1 MPGRRT
7 AIVSAI
13 VTFILLG
20 VTGFLIFAVQ
30 IVALN
35 GVIDENK
42 AFRSLGFG
50 IFCQGISML
59 LATGFA
65 AWFANT
71 LIMRYDWSKVAASI
85 AAVILGTLLGVAISL
100 VSTVLS
106 IPLAGIR

>member
-1 MPGRRT
+1 MPGKRY
-7 AIVSAI
+7 AIISA
-13 VTFILLG
+13 VATFILLG
-20 VTGFLIFAVQ
+20 ITGFLIFVVQ

-35 GVIDENK
+35 GVIDQNK

-50 IFCQGISML
+50 VFCQGVALL

-71 LIMRYDWSKVAASI
+71 LIMRYDWNTTAATI
-85 AAVILGTLLGVAISL
+85 AAVILGTLLGISIAL

-106 IPLAGIR
+106 IPLAGIH